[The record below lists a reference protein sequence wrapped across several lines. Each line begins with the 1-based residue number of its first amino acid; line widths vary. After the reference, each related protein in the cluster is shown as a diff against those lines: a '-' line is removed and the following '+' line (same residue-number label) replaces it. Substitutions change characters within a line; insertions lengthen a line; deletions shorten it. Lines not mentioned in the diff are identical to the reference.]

1 MSVDPLQASL
11 LFGRRANRQVDEPS
25 SSKSLPRTWS
35 GSEIGKRVLDLLGA
49 LLLALLTLPLCLV
62 VALAVRLDSPGP
74 VFYPQ
79 VRLGRSGRPFHMLK
93 FRSMVA
99 DAEADGRAQWAIPD
113 DPRVT
118 KVGRVIRRYRFDELP
133 QLWNVLRGEMSLVG
147 PRPERPEL
155 AQKLAA
161 MLPAYEL
168 RHQVKPGLTG
178 WAQIKQGYT
187 ASAEEAT
194 EKLRLDLYYVANQGL
209 AMDLLILARTV
220 RIVLTGDGAR

>member
-1 MSVDPLQASL
+1 
-11 LFGRRANRQVDEPS
+11 
-25 SSKSLPRTWS
+25 
-35 GSEIGKRVLDLLGA
+35 
-49 LLLALLTLPLCLV
+49 
-62 VALAVRLDSPGP
+62 
-74 VFYPQ
+74 
-79 VRLGRSGRPFHMLK
+79 MLK